1 MTVDTK
7 TYVVGLLESYQKRS
21 KQIDLLHY
29 ELSHPTDI
37 SENEMISALA
47 LSHGEG
53 GGGTVGHISDK
64 TLYIALNYQ
73 EQVQKASSAAKNEI
87 ATQLMELEN
96 IQKRLTYYVSLLD
109 KRQAELLE
117 LLYFGM
123 CREAWDRCAY
133 CAPDQGRCLECPD
146 GAVLLCRRSCGQK
159 AVLTLASKF
168 PPNVR
173 KLSAVWYLKCPFIL
187 CYDYTVKKEVLSRCF
202 PGGHLLLCA
211 VFSAQGIKNKCA
223 GAVAGLLNCPKSYR
237 TIALRASSAP

>member
-47 LSHGEG
+47 LSHAEG

-73 EQVQKASSAAKNEI
+73 EQIQKASGASKSEI
-87 ATQLMELEN
+87 ADQLMELEN
-96 IQKRLTYYVSLLD
+96 IQRRLVYYVSLLD

-117 LLYFGM
+117 HLYFEGYSQEE
-123 CREAWDRCAY
+123 CAAKLGIATRTVRRIREDA
-133 CAPDQGRCLECPD
+133 LNN
-146 GAVLLCRRSCGQK
+146 
-159 AVLTLASKF
+159 LTELYSFAEGF
-168 PPNVR
+168 AAR
-173 KLSAVWYLKCPFIL
+173 KLS
-187 CYDYTVKKEVLSRCF
+187 
-202 PGGHLLLCA
+202 
-211 VFSAQGIKNKCA
+211 
-223 GAVAGLLNCPKSYR
+223 
-237 TIALRASSAP
+237 